1 MNKVEIIPIGK
12 TLYHGSKYK
21 LSTGYPTGDKGI
33 WFATNPV
40 QSILHV
46 ASRSGS
52 NVPNYMYIY
61 KVKTPLKVI
70 KFDSGKNINNWA
82 VREGFTLPNNTK
94 TFAFSNKDYQLAEY
108 LCKQGVYDGWWFPND
123 QTQVMLCKPSELLNF
138 VKVMDISFP
147 YGKPQ
152 RSITWNRGNNHGRY
166 IVSNNGRK
174 YKYKLTNIKLNNLK
188 NITNVPRNALY
199 GLSSSNGT
207 NIFFDSTG
215 KQIHGI
221 TRNKFWSNNGF
232 NVNGKKYYGSGSGGS
247 MNIDHEKK
255 LKELIRAKNNS
266 INIKNRY
273 LQRYGILTENQK
285 LNKNRKE
292 ALMKPLLNKYRV
304 NVNKYYNNLHNW
316 ETAGGPRPIRPNR
329 PKNINNRPSL
339 QPLPHKTMNN
349 VNINS
354 SNIFK
359 N

>member
-1 MNKVEIIPIGK
+1 MNKVDTIPVGK

-21 LSTGYPTGDKGI
+21 LGTGYPTGDKGI

-138 VKVMDISFP
+138 VKVMEISFP
-147 YGKPQ
+147 YGKPYHG
-152 RSITWNRGNNHGRY
+152 SIKWVKGNNKGQY
-166 IVSNNGRK
+166 IVSNSGRQ
-174 YKYKLTNIKLNNLK
+174 YKYKLTNIKLNKLK
-188 NITNVPRNALY
+188 NITNVPKNSIYYNLE
-199 GLSSSNGT
+199 T

-215 KQIHGI
+215 KQLPGI
-221 TRNKFWSNNGF
+221 TRRSYFSNNGF
-232 NVNGKKYYGSGSGGS
+232 NMNGKKYYRSGGGS
-247 MNIDHEKK
+247 MNRDHEKK
-255 LKELIRAKNNS
+255 LRERIHAKNNS
-266 INIKNRY
+266 IIIINLNR
-273 LQRYGILTENQK
+273 
-285 LNKNRKE
+285 
-292 ALMKPLLNKYRV
+292 LL
-304 NVNKYYNNLHNW
+304 
-316 ETAGGPRPIRPNR
+316 
-329 PKNINNRPSL
+329 
-339 QPLPHKTMNN
+339 
-349 VNINS
+349 S
-354 SNIFK
+354 STKF
-359 N
+359 